1 MSEQQ
6 LMTYGLAALTVL
18 AIWIGL
24 KVAKKVLR
32 IGFFLIA
39 LLALAFLLINVV

>member
-1 MSEQQ
+1 
-6 LMTYGLAALTVL
+6 MTYGLAALTVL
-18 AIWIGL
+18 AIGIGL
-24 KVAKKVLR
+24 KVAKKVLK

>member
-1 MSEQQ
+1 
-6 LMTYGLAALTVL
+6 MTYGLAALTVL

-24 KVAKKVLR
+24 KAAKKVLK